1 MDGSLYQ
8 GITIHNLLEKVDL
21 RNFVFEGGVKET
33 EKSSDVRKTVV
44 RVPEPTSA
52 YLGL

>member
-8 GITIHNLLEKVDL
+8 GMTIHNLVEKVDL
-21 RNFVFEGGVKET
+21 RNFVFEEDVEGGVKET
-33 EKSSDVRKTVV
+33 EKPSVK
-44 RVPEPTSA
+44 VPEPTSA